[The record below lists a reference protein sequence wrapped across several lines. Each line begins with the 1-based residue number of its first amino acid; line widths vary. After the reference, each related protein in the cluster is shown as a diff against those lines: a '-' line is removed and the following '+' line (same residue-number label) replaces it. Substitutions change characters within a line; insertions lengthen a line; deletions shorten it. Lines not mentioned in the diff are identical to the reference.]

1 MTNRERASETT
12 SSLRVGRCAIST
24 VSFLP
29 TGDRYLTPRDAAGHD
44 SRGPR
49 TSVRTN
55 RPRQFVIWGI
65 PAGWLP
71 SHPAYRC
78 SVLGVELDDQLLLD
92 LRVDDLTHW
101 KGVNEDAHLRR
112 HSRDPGRHGA
122 LAGLCASDDEWCHL
136 HGLATNL
143 DDVVLRHPEA
153 GDVHLVSVDHE
164 VTVPDQLAGH
174 VTRPGE
180 AGPVHD
186 VVQSGLQDA
195 QQVLAGLAGATVR
208 LLVVTAELLLQDAI
222 DACSL
227 LLLTHLQ
234 QVLAVLG
241 PRPSVH
247 ARGVRAKLDRA
258 LRGVALGS
266 LEVQLGLLAPAAPAV
281 RPGITRH
288 KYLSPLG
295 ARGQTRRRLEGRTP
309 LCGVGVTSLIAP
321 TSRPVAVSD
330 RIAVSRPEPGPLT
343 KTSTLRMPCSIARRA
358 AASAAICA
366 ANGVDLREP
375 LKPTCP
381 AEAHAITFP
390 MGSVIETMVL
400 LNVLLM

>member
-1 MTNRERASETT
+1 MLRGMTPAAR
-12 SSLRVGRCAIST
+12 
-24 VSFLP
+24 
-29 TGDRYLTPRDAAGHD
+29 TPLSVQAGPVKVHMP
-44 SRGPR
+44 G
-49 TSVRTN
+49 
-55 RPRQFVIWGI
+55 
-65 PAGWLP
+65 GWLP
-71 SHPAYRC
+71 SHPALRQL
-78 SVLGVELDDQLLLD
+78 VLGVELDDQLFLD
-92 LRVDDLTHW
+92 LRVDDLTRGQ
-101 KGVNEDAHLRR
+101 GVNKDPHLRR
-112 HSRDPGRHGA
+112 DGLHPGRHGP
-122 LAGLCASDDEWCHL
+122 LAGLCTGDDERCHL

-143 DDVVLRHPEA
+143 DDVALGHPEA
-153 GDVHLVSVDHE
+153 GDVHLVPVDHE
-164 VTVPDQLAGH
+164 VAVTDQLAGH
-174 VTRPGE
+174 VAGRGE

-186 VVQSGLQDA
+186 VVQTGLQDA

-208 LLVVTAELLLQDAI
+208 FPVVPTELLLQDAV

-241 PRPSVH
+241 PRTAMH

-266 LEVQLGLLAPAAPAV
+266 LEEQLGLLTPAAPAV

-330 RIAVSRPEPGPLT
+330 RMAVSRPEPGPLT
-343 KTSTLRMPCSIARRA
+343 KTSTLRMPCSMARRA

>member
-1 MTNRERASETT
+1 MTNRERASVTT

-44 SRGPR
+44 SRGR
-49 TSVRTN
+49 CTSVRAGD
-55 RPRQFVIWGI
+55 PVKVCMPG
-65 PAGWLP
+65 GWLP
-71 SHPAYRC
+71 SHPAYGC
-78 SVLGVELDDQLLLD
+78 SALRVELDDQLLLN
-92 LRVDDLTHW
+92 LRVDDLTRW
-101 KGVNEDAHLRR
+101 QGVNEDAHLRR
-112 HSRDPGRHGA
+112 DGFNPGRHGA
-122 LAGLCASDDEWCHL
+122 LASLCAGDDKGCHL
-136 HGLATNL
+136 HRLATNL
-143 DDVVLRHPEA
+143 DDVVLGHPEA

-164 VTVPDQLAGH
+164 VAVANQLASH
-174 VTRPGE
+174 VTGGGE
-180 AGPVHD
+180 ACPVHN
-186 VVQSGLQDA
+186 VVQTGLQDA

-208 LLVVTAELLLQDAI
+208 LLEVTAELLLQDAI
-222 DACSL
+222 DAGGL
-227 LLLTHLQ
+227 LLLAHLE

-241 PRPSVH
+241 PRTPVH

-266 LEVQLGLLAPAAPAV
+266 LEVQLGLLATAAPAV

-288 KYLSPLG
+288 KCLSPLG

-330 RIAVSRPEPGPLT
+330 RMAVSRPEPGPLT
-343 KTSTLRMPCSIARRA
+343 KTSTLRMPCSMARRA

-375 LKPTCP
+375 LKPTWP

-390 MGSVIETMVL
+390 MGSVMDTMVL